1 MIVYKY
7 FPPKD
12 YIFDSLLEKSRIRF
26 SQPEIYNDP
35 FESFPSFAN
44 DKKEKIEFAKT
55 KYRKTAG
62 TDIPPESL
70 QIALKPFYD
79 ELDSIPALLGESIV
93 SLCLTQR
100 KCNGLM
106 WAHYA
111 DSHRGLAIGLDAES
125 SFFKPGNGRSK
136 HGLRKVNY
144 SKIRP
149 TASST
154 GVIFNIESEQETYFF
169 TKSID
174 WKYEEEWRI
183 CASTQFA
190 IPSEPKDDEKMY
202 LFKFPP
208 DCLRELI
215 FGFRMTEDNRSKIVA
230 IMSARYPDTKLFE
243 ANLNETSF
251 DLDIDPYHV

>member
-35 FESFPSFAN
+35 FESFPRFAN

-70 QIALKPFYD
+70 QLALKPFYD

-144 SKIRP
+144 SKIHP

-190 IPSEPKDDEKMY
+190 IPPEPKTMRK
-202 LFKFPP
+202 
-208 DCLRELI
+208 C
-215 FGFRMTEDNRSKIVA
+215 TS
-230 IMSARYPDTKLFE
+230 
-243 ANLNETSF
+243 LNF
-251 DLDIDPYHV
+251 LQIA